1 MSLEKRTQ
9 NLSVYR
15 CTFITY
21 ANVLWLDATEHI
33 QFNHRGRVWEIQ
45 LRNEQGALVEEND
58 GVRQIRH
65 HYLHMAG
72 FNTGL
77 STTMNLL
84 LHQKFK
90 FSLQ

>member
-1 MSLEKRTQ
+1 MLSKCAIHSNDGTRELEKKKAKPVRLPMYLYYICQ
-9 NLSVYR
+9 RLVVR
-15 CTFITY
+15 
-21 ANVLWLDATEHI
+21 TEHI

-72 FNTGL
+72 FNMG
-77 STTMNLL
+77 
-84 LHQKFK
+84 
-90 FSLQ
+90 